1 MARAA
6 RGARGLQS
14 ALSSAAVDDV
24 RSIRLTCFSVV
35 WGEMRR
41 PRGRDDGSTRRFRA
55 AAVALEAAA
64 LIAATATVSLAI
76 ELEVD
81 ASFTGSNSL
90 QDVLAANPRPD
101 PGGAVGP
108 AHFVELLSARY
119 AVYDKATGTLLDSS
133 SHVQF
138 WSDSGAPEPID
149 FAFDPRIVYD
159 APSGRWFAAA
169 ITFELVGTDSWIA
182 FAVSNGSDPADG
194 WTGFHIDAD
203 PTAANWLDTMALG
216 VDADAVYL
224 ATIRQQPVT
233 EVGLGLGIVVLP
245 KAALL
250 EQTPDIA
257 GATLFSAG
265 FLAPG
270 AGVQLSVNLDG
281 SGPPMPLLSNVSN
294 EVREV
299 DIQGPVDVPELEPR
313 PAIDVDALPRATGAA
328 QPGPKPDLVLLG
340 GFKFGANAMLRGGSL
355 WAAQGVE
362 IEGRAAIR
370 WLELDPGSSAL
381 LDSGVIADP
390 ELDLYLPSIA
400 VNEQDHV
407 VIGFQGSSEAVY
419 PSAYAIA
426 GERVGGA
433 MSFGEPLLLRA
444 GTADYEVLDRLGR
457 NGWGDHSSTVVDPSD
472 ASSFWTFQQFAS
484 DEDVW
489 GISITKL
496 SVPEPSQVL
505 CVAAG
510 ALVLLARRWSMRS
523 PGR

>member
-1 MARAA
+1 
-6 RGARGLQS
+6 
-14 ALSSAAVDDV
+14 
-24 RSIRLTCFSVV
+24 
-35 WGEMRR
+35 
-41 PRGRDDGSTRRFRA
+41 
-55 AAVALEAAA
+55 
-64 LIAATATVSLAI
+64 
-76 ELEVD
+76 
-81 ASFTGSNSL
+81 
-90 QDVLAANPRPD
+90 
-101 PGGAVGP
+101 
-108 AHFVELLSARY
+108 
-119 AVYDKATGTLLDSS
+119 
-133 SHVQF
+133 
-138 WSDSGAPEPID
+138 
-149 FAFDPRIVYD
+149 
-159 APSGRWFAAA
+159 
-169 ITFELVGTDSWIA
+169 
-182 FAVSNGSDPADG
+182 
-194 WTGFHIDAD
+194 
-203 PTAANWLDTMALG
+203 
-216 VDADAVYL
+216 
-224 ATIRQQPVT
+224 
-233 EVGLGLGIVVLP
+233 
-245 KAALL
+245 
-250 EQTPDIA
+250 
-257 GATLFSAG
+257 
-265 FLAPG
+265 
-270 AGVQLSVNLDG
+270 
-281 SGPPMPLLSNVSN
+281 
-294 EVREV
+294 
-299 DIQGPVDVPELEPR
+299 
-313 PAIDVDALPRATGAA
+313 
-328 QPGPKPDLVLLG
+328 
-340 GFKFGANAMLRGGSL
+340 MLRGGSL